1 MRKVVDEVDFVS
13 HFIKGKVKLYEM
25 RQKELDETVL
35 VNGIT
40 VQGLFNLFF
49 YFQGQED
56 SSGKEFDFD
65 EKILEVRTD
74 WYGYKSFNDWY
85 KKNKYLYGGVE
96 NLMFEEIET
105 LEDLEE
111 RFTVIVQ
118 YEPRDSEFPEAEGF
132 IIAYE

>member
-13 HFIKGKVKLYEM
+13 HFIKGKTKLYEM

-35 VNGIT
+35 INDIT
-40 VQGLFNLFF
+40 VQGMFNLFF

-65 EKILEVRTD
+65 EKILEVKTG
-74 WYGYKSFNDWY
+74 WYGYKSFIHWY
-85 KKNKYLYGGVE
+85 GLHKYLHDGSE
-96 NLMFEEIET
+96 NLMFEGIET

-111 RFTVIVQ
+111 RFEVVVQ